1 MKYPHVLIPL
11 ILFTACNITDH
22 NEKAEEAQATKY
34 NIVNLKS
41 SPYLDFYL
49 NDNEAILQC
58 NFKEHPYSNSSI
70 FVKERNTEDN
80 TIMLTDEVGIRLH
93 DSYTI
98 ENDGKNAHFR
108 ITREASIISSKTEGK
123 PIQAALQKT
132 TLSSAPYSYETTN
145 DIYVQAAD
153 SIVIIRPSTSECNC
167 IPMCY
172 YDNMEIEWNP
182 DYNNTNGVLIITEW
196 NGVTL
201 TGASVGSGTTIGIDF
216 VDDTGVTTLNNDLF
230 NGMPDEAFVNLWLL
244 RANIV
249 DVSHVGDGTLENLMA
264 MANEDP
270 SMMETFLEE
279 NPEFLLLLQEMTLGC
294 GAVAMLPFYLIRNL

>member
-1 MKYPHVLIPL
+1 
-11 ILFTACNITDH
+11 
-22 NEKAEEAQATKY
+22 
-34 NIVNLKS
+34 
-41 SPYLDFYL
+41 
-49 NDNEAILQC
+49 
-58 NFKEHPYSNSSI
+58 
-70 FVKERNTEDN
+70 
-80 TIMLTDEVGIRLH
+80 
-93 DSYTI
+93 
-98 ENDGKNAHFR
+98 
-108 ITREASIISSKTEGK
+108 
-123 PIQAALQKT
+123 
-132 TLSSAPYSYETTN
+132 
-145 DIYVQAAD
+145 
-153 SIVIIRPSTSECNC
+153 
-167 IPMCY
+167 MCY

-294 GAVAMLPFYLIRNL
+294 GAVAMLLF

>member
-1 MKYPHVLIPL
+1 
-11 ILFTACNITDH
+11 
-22 NEKAEEAQATKY
+22 
-34 NIVNLKS
+34 
-41 SPYLDFYL
+41 
-49 NDNEAILQC
+49 
-58 NFKEHPYSNSSI
+58 
-70 FVKERNTEDN
+70 
-80 TIMLTDEVGIRLH
+80 
-93 DSYTI
+93 
-98 ENDGKNAHFR
+98 
-108 ITREASIISSKTEGK
+108 
-123 PIQAALQKT
+123 
-132 TLSSAPYSYETTN
+132 
-145 DIYVQAAD
+145 
-153 SIVIIRPSTSECNC
+153 
-167 IPMCY
+167 
-172 YDNMEIEWNP
+172 MEIEWNP